1 MGNFD
6 NLYKK
11 IMESMV
17 MGGAESIMG
26 NPASGIEIG
35 STGGAFKTGDT
46 YNTDD
51 QRIANPFLP
60 MQRRNLGRSK
70 SKKRNNS

>member
-35 STGGAFKTGDT
+35 STGGAVGNGDT
-46 YNTDD
+46 WNPND
-51 QRIANPFLP
+51 QRIAKPLFP
-60 MQRRNLGRSK
+60 IQRRNLGK
-70 SKKRNNS
+70 SKKKRSNS

>member
-17 MGGAESIMG
+17 MGGADSIMG
-26 NPASGIEIG
+26 NPASGIELG
-35 STGGAFKTGDT
+35 STGGAFETGDT
-46 YNTDD
+46 WNPND
-51 QRIANPFLP
+51 QRIAKPIFP

-70 SKKRNNS
+70 SNKNKKK

>member
-17 MGGAESIMG
+17 MGGADSIMG
-26 NPASGIEIG
+26 NPASGIEVG
-35 STGGAFKTGDT
+35 STGGAVGNKDT
-46 YNTDD
+46 WNPNDN
-51 QRIANPFLP
+51 RIAQPIFPL
-60 MQRRNLGRSK
+60 QKRNLGKSK
-70 SKKRNNS
+70 SKKKK

>member
-17 MGGAESIMG
+17 MG

-35 STGGAFKTGDT
+35 STGGAFETGDT
-46 YNTDD
+46 WNPNDN
-51 QRIANPFLP
+51 RIAEPIFP
-60 MQRRNLGRSK
+60 MQKRNLGKSK
-70 SKKRNNS
+70 SKKKK